1 MVLRTR
7 RGRFHRFLHA
17 IQPVELGQTPLG
29 FLLAALMVLLWQTGR
44 PALADP
50 VNPGFSE
57 NDYFRLEWDYD
68 LPAGTGTI
76 RFTPD
81 YEHGTYGLLLET
93 ADFTT
98 KGLLFNSIT
107 IGGVPAPY
115 SVVPLGSDLYKYFL
129 LSDLQFAGPL
139 DIDVTFPGFG
149 VEPYSTGLGY
159 EGTATASAFPSPLPI
174 PPMTMNFVSIQTIP
188 EPPAATALLAVVAA
202 AGVYAGRRR
211 DS

>member
-7 RGRFHRFLHA
+7 RGRFHRLLHTV
-17 IQPVELGQTPLG
+17 QPVELGQTPMG

-57 NDYFRLEWDYD
+57 NDYFRVEWDYD

-81 YEHGTYGLLLET
+81 PDYLADGVILET

-98 KGLLFNSIT
+98 EGLLFNSIR
-107 IGGVPAPY
+107 IGEDPAPY
-115 SVVPLGSDLYKYFL
+115 GVIPLDDDLYQYL
-129 LSDLQFAGPL
+129 LVCDLRLGNSSV
-139 DIDVTFPGFG
+139 DIDVTFPTVGIALRSTSLDYSGTTSAAGF
-149 VEPYSTGLGY
+149 
-159 EGTATASAFPSPLPI
+159 PLLIWPAK
-174 PPMTMNFVSIQTIP
+174 MNFVSVRTIP
-188 EPPAATALLAVVAA
+188 EPPAAAALAAALAA

-211 DS
+211 DG